1 MKTKKSTQPK
11 LKDFSNYCVVNPV
24 NEKCKKILNSNLDD
38 DLKVEL
44 IGLLQN
50 PQPNVTIIPYVEPY
64 VTWTTWPFDSG
75 KTEVTCESR

>member
-1 MKTKKSTQPK
+1 MKTKKPTEPK
-11 LKDFSNYCVVNPV
+11 LKDFSNYCVTHPV

-50 PQPNVTIIPYVEPY
+50 PAPKIQGSLEPVFTY
-64 VTWTTWPFDSG
+64 ATWPFDSG
-75 KTEVTCESR
+75 KVEVTC

>member
-1 MKTKKSTQPK
+1 MKTKKTAQPK
-11 LKDFSNYCVVNPV
+11 LKDFSNYCVVDPV

-44 IGLLQN
+44 IGILQN
-50 PQPNVTIIPYVEPY
+50 PTPQPFPQPY